1 MNDQECIQ
9 NNSCKNCGGSLER
22 VSVHT
27 YRCKFCLHTYTA
39 CDDALLPEA
48 KRLLIL
54 GQDDLDNSHSEDAYA
69 HFSKAAL
76 ISENEPEIY
85 WGLALAKRKIRYLKD
100 YRNTK
105 DSKEKFRLQPICY
118 EPMAVSFSKDE
129 NFLKAVEPARDEKQR
144 ESYFERAR
152 EIDYYIQKKFIEY
165 AKDDRYH
172 FDCFICV
179 KVTELDDTER
189 FTADSHYADN
199 IYTFLQKNGICPF
212 YSEKVAKEY
221 AGADYEALILYA
233 LSRASS
239 LFNLFPLT
247 FTLSVAIFQT
257 VLTLAFGFTG
267 VHAFIEG
274 SI

>member
-1 MNDQECIQ
+1 MATAWHEGNDHYEFSEG
-9 NNSCKNCGGSLER
+9 NFAME
-22 VSVHT
+22 
-27 YRCKFCLHTYTA
+27 
-39 CDDALLPEA
+39 
-48 KRLLIL
+48 
-54 GQDDLDNSHSEDAYA
+54 DNGTPSDVVT
-69 HFSKAAL
+69 
-76 ISENEPEIY
+76 NP
-85 WGLALAKRKIRYLKD
+85 YLKTSD
-100 YRNTK
+100 WGW
-105 DSKEKFRLQPICY
+105 PIDPLGLRY
-118 EPMAVSFSKDE
+118 S
-129 NFLKAVEPARDEKQR
+129 L
-144 ESYFERAR
+144 SYLA
-152 EIDYYIQKKFIEY
+152 
-165 AKDDRYH
+165 DRYH

-257 VLTLAFGFTG
+257 VLTLAFGFLC
-267 VHAFIEG
+267 VHV
-274 SI
+274 